1 MSIKTLASALLISL
15 SVVAAA
21 AADESIS
28 YARGLA
34 LMSKYN
40 CQSCHSMDKDLAGP
54 SLRDIAKKYA
64 SNPNARVELE
74 AKVVN
79 GSVGVWGPIPMP
91 PTSVPEADLDTLL
104 KWILS
109 LKQ

>member
-1 MSIKTLASALLISL
+1 
-15 SVVAAA
+15 
-21 AADESIS
+21 
-28 YARGLA
+28 
-34 LMSKYN
+34 
-40 CQSCHSMDKDLAGP
+40 MDKAPAAP

-64 SNPNARVELE
+64 SSPNARAELE

-79 GSVGVWGPIPMP
+79 GSVGVWGPMPMP
-91 PTSVPEADLDTLL
+91 PTSVPETDVDTLL